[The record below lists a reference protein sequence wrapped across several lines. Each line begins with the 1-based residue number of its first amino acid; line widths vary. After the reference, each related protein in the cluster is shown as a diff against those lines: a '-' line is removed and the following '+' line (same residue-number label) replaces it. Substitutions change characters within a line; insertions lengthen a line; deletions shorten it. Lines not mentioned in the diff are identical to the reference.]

1 MHYFIAY
8 VKKLLYL
15 CSKYSNT
22 MADIYSIVTSRKL
35 SYEQKVVALAHAAE
49 DTLSVIPM
57 PERTRFYF
65 EKGVIC
71 NLNEGNAPYRPRY
84 IMPDY
89 AKAVKQGVQFLE
101 LDPPQDFDELLT
113 FLQVLYRHV
122 PSITTYPV
130 FLGDLDQL
138 IDPFIGE
145 LSDEEVKRKLRNF
158 FIYLDR
164 TITDSFCHANLGP
177 KATRAGRLILE
188 VDRALEQAVPNL
200 TLKYDPSITSDE
212 FAEQAIYTSLCVANP
227 AICNDPLNA
236 STYDRYGIS
245 SCYNILP
252 IAGGSYTLTRL
263 VLPRLADMTND
274 KEEFLHKLL
283 PEAMRCMADYMSE
296 RIRFIVEK
304 SGFFESHFLAK
315 EGLVERDRFVA
326 MFGLVG
332 LAEAANH
339 FAPEGKKYGSDA
351 EADDIAEQIMEAI
364 TTFVD
369 AYECPYCEIAHH
381 RLLLHAQV
389 GIDTDYGI
397 SSGIRI
403 PVGDEPESIYD
414 HLRHSARFH
423 RFIPTGCSDILPFDI
438 TGKQNPAAILDIVKG
453 AFSLGQKYIAFYAS
467 DSDLVR
473 ITGYLVKRSE
483 IDKWNEGKTV
493 LQNTT
498 QLGAP
503 TYASAHLANRKV
515 RGV

>member
-1 MHYFIAY
+1 
-8 VKKLLYL
+8 
-15 CSKYSNT
+15 
-22 MADIYSIVTSRKL
+22 MADIYSIVTSQQL

-49 DTLSVIPM
+49 DTLSVLPM
-57 PERTRFYF
+57 PERTKYYF

-89 AKAVKQGVQFLE
+89 AKAVRQGVKFLQ
-101 LDPPQDFDELLT
+101 LDPPQNFDELLT

-130 FLGDLDQL
+130 FLGDLDAL
-138 IDPFIGE
+138 IEPFITD
-145 LSDEEVKRKLRNF
+145 LSDEEVKRKLRLF
-158 FIYLDR
+158 LIYLDR

-177 KATRAGRLILE
+177 QATRAGRLIME
-188 VDRALEQAVPNL
+188 VDRELEQAVPNL
-200 TLKYDPSITSDE
+200 TLKYDPAITPDD

-227 AICNDPLNA
+227 AICNDVLNR

-263 VLPRLADMTND
+263 VLPKLAALTDD
-274 KEEFLHKLL
+274 KEHFLKQLL
-283 PEAMRCMADYMSE
+283 PEAMRCMADYMSA
-296 RIRFIVEK
+296 RIRFIVEE
-304 SGFFESHFLAK
+304 SGFFESHFLAT

-339 FAPEGKKYGSDA
+339 FANGKKYGTDA
-351 EADDIAEQIMEAI
+351 EADAVAEQIMETI
-364 TTFVD
+364 TAFVNE
-369 AYECPYCEIAHH
+369 YECPYCEIANH

-397 SSGIRI
+397 TSGIRI

-414 HLRHSARFH
+414 HLRHSSRFH

-438 TGKQNPAAILDIVKG
+438 TGKQNPAAVLDIIKG

-483 IDKWNEGKTV
+483 IDKWNSGQAV

>member
-1 MHYFIAY
+1 
-8 VKKLLYL
+8 
-15 CSKYSNT
+15 
-22 MADIYSIVTSRKL
+22 MADIYSIVTSQQL

-49 DTLSVIPM
+49 DTLSVLPM
-57 PERTRFYF
+57 PERTKYYF

-89 AKAVKQGVQFLE
+89 AKAVRQGVKFLQ
-101 LDPPQDFDELLT
+101 LDPPQNFDELLT

-130 FLGDLDQL
+130 FLGDLDAL
-138 IDPFIGE
+138 IEPFITD
-145 LSDEEVKRKLRNF
+145 LSDDEVKRKLRLF
-158 FIYLDR
+158 LIYLDR

-177 KATRAGRLILE
+177 QATRAGRLIME
-188 VDRALEQAVPNL
+188 VDRELEQAVPNL
-200 TLKYDPSITSDE
+200 TLKYDPAITPDD

-227 AICNDPLNA
+227 AICNDVLNRN
-236 STYDRYGIS
+236 TYDRYGIS

-263 VLPRLADMTND
+263 VLPKLAALTDD
-274 KEEFLHKLL
+274 KEHFLKQQL
-283 PEAMRCMADYMSE
+283 PEAMRCMADYMSA
-296 RIRFIVEK
+296 RIRFIVEE
-304 SGFFESHFLAK
+304 SGFFESHFLAT

-339 FAPEGKKYGSDA
+339 FANGKKYGTDA
-351 EADDIAEQIMEAI
+351 EADEVAEQIMETI
-364 TTFVD
+364 TAFVNE
-369 AYECPYCEIAHH
+369 YECPYCEIANH

-397 SSGIRI
+397 TSGIRI

-414 HLRHSARFH
+414 HLRHSSRFH
-423 RFIPTGCSDILPFDI
+423 SFIPTGCSDILPFDI
-438 TGKQNPAAILDIVKG
+438 TGKQNPAAVLDIIKG

-483 IDKWNEGKTV
+483 IDKWNSGQAV

>member
-1 MHYFIAY
+1 
-8 VKKLLYL
+8 
-15 CSKYSNT
+15 
-22 MADIYSIVTSRKL
+22 MADIYSIVTSQQL

-49 DTLSVIPM
+49 DTLSVLPM
-57 PERTRFYF
+57 PERTKYYF

-89 AKAVKQGVQFLE
+89 AKAVRQGVKFLQ
-101 LDPPQDFDELLT
+101 LDPPQNFDELLT

-130 FLGDLDQL
+130 FLGDLDAL
-138 IDPFIGE
+138 IEPFITD
-145 LSDEEVKRKLRNF
+145 LSDEEVKRKLRLF
-158 FIYLDR
+158 LIYLDR

-177 KATRAGRLILE
+177 QATRAGRLIME
-188 VDRALEQAVPNL
+188 VDRELEQAVPNL
-200 TLKYDPSITSDE
+200 TLKYDPAITPDD

-227 AICNDPLNA
+227 AICNDVLNRN
-236 STYDRYGIS
+236 TYDRYGIS

-263 VLPRLADMTND
+263 VLPKLAALTDD
-274 KEEFLHKLL
+274 KEHFLKQLL
-283 PEAMRCMADYMSE
+283 PEAMRCMADYMSA
-296 RIRFIVEK
+296 RIRFIVEE
-304 SGFFESHFLAK
+304 SGFFESHFLAT

-339 FAPEGKKYGSDA
+339 FANGKKYGTDA
-351 EADDIAEQIMEAI
+351 EADALAEQIMETI
-364 TTFVD
+364 TAFVNE
-369 AYECPYCEIAHH
+369 YECPYCEIANH

-397 SSGIRI
+397 TSGIRI

-414 HLRHSARFH
+414 HLRHSSRFH

-438 TGKQNPAAILDIVKG
+438 TGKQNPAAVLDIIKG

-483 IDKWNEGKTV
+483 IDKWNSGQAV

>member
-1 MHYFIAY
+1 
-8 VKKLLYL
+8 
-15 CSKYSNT
+15 
-22 MADIYSIVTSRKL
+22 MADIYSIVTSQQL

-49 DTLSVIPM
+49 DTLSVLPM
-57 PERTRFYF
+57 PERTKYYF

-89 AKAVKQGVQFLE
+89 AKAVRQGVKFLQ
-101 LDPPQDFDELLT
+101 LDPPQNFDELLT

-130 FLGDLDQL
+130 FLGDLDAL
-138 IDPFIGE
+138 IEPFITD
-145 LSDEEVKRKLRNF
+145 LSDDEVKRKLRLF
-158 FIYLDR
+158 LIYLDR

-177 KATRAGRLILE
+177 QATRAGRLIME
-188 VDRALEQAVPNL
+188 VDRELEQAVPNL
-200 TLKYDPSITSDE
+200 TLKYDPAITPDD

-227 AICNDPLNA
+227 AICNDVLNRN
-236 STYDRYGIS
+236 TYDRYGIS

-263 VLPRLADMTND
+263 VLPKLAALTDD
-274 KEEFLHKLL
+274 KEHFLKQLL
-283 PEAMRCMADYMSE
+283 PEAMRCMADYMSA
-296 RIRFIVEK
+296 RIRFIVEE
-304 SGFFESHFLAK
+304 SGFFESHFLAT

-339 FAPEGKKYGSDA
+339 FANGKKYGTDA
-351 EADDIAEQIMEAI
+351 EADEVAEQIMETI
-364 TTFVD
+364 TAFVNE
-369 AYECPYCEIAHH
+369 YECPYCEIANH

-397 SSGIRI
+397 TSGIRI

-414 HLRHSARFH
+414 HLRHSSRFH

-438 TGKQNPAAILDIVKG
+438 TGKQNPAAVLDIIKG

-483 IDKWNEGKTV
+483 IDKWNCGQAV

>member
-1 MHYFIAY
+1 
-8 VKKLLYL
+8 
-15 CSKYSNT
+15 
-22 MADIYSIVTSRKL
+22 MADIYSLVTSRKL
-35 SYEQKVVALAHAAE
+35 TYEQKVNALAHAAE
-49 DTLSVIPM
+49 DTLSPLNI
-57 PERTRFYF
+57 PERTRFYMD
-65 EKGVIC
+65 KGVIC

-89 AKAVKQGVQFLE
+89 EKAVRNGVAFLE
-101 LDPPQDFDELLT
+101 MAPPQDFDELLT

-130 FLGDLDQL
+130 FLGDLDKL
-138 IDPFIGE
+138 IEPFIGG
-145 LSDEEVKRKLRNF
+145 LSDAEVKKKLRLF
-158 FIYLDR
+158 LIYLDR
-164 TITDSFCHANLGP
+164 TITDSFCHTNIGP
-177 KATRAGRLILE
+177 EETRAGRLIME
-188 VDRALEQAVPNL
+188 VDRKLQQAVPNL
-200 TLKYDPSITSDE
+200 TLRYDPAITPDSY
-212 FAEQAIYTSLCVANP
+212 AEQAILTSLSVANP
-227 AICNDPLNA
+227 AICNDVLNRD
-236 STYDRYGIS
+236 TYDRYGIS

-252 IAGGSYTLTRL
+252 IGGGSYTLTRI
-263 VLPRLADMTND
+263 VLPRLAAMAESR
-274 KEEFLHKLL
+274 EEFIKTLL
-283 PEAMRCMADYMSE
+283 PEALLCMADYMSE

-339 FAPEGKKYGSDA
+339 FMPEGKKYGSDA
-351 EADDIAEQIMEAI
+351 EADELAEQIMTVISDFA
-364 TTFVD
+364 
-369 AYECPYCEIAHH
+369 AKYECPYCAISNH

-397 SSGIRI
+397 TSGVRI

-438 TGKQNPAAILDIVKG
+438 TGKQNPAAVLDIVKG
-453 AFSLGQKYIAFYAS
+453 AFAVGQKYIAFYGS

-483 IDKWNEGKTV
+483 MEKWNKGQAV

-498 QLGAP
+498 QFGAP
-503 TYASAHLANRKV
+503 AYDSGHLADRKV
-515 RGV
+515 RKI

>member
-188 VDRALEQAVPNL
+188 VDCALEQAVPNL
-200 TLKYDPSITSDE
+200 TLKYDPAITSDE

-263 VLPRLADMTND
+263 VLPRLAEMTND
-274 KEEFLHKLL
+274 KEEFLTKLL

-364 TTFVD
+364 TAFVD

>member
-1 MHYFIAY
+1 M
-8 VKKLLYL
+8 
-15 CSKYSNT
+15 S
-22 MADIYSIVTSRKL
+22 DIYSIVTSQKL

-49 DTLSVIPM
+49 DTLSVLNI
-57 PERTRFYF
+57 PERTRYYMGS
-65 EKGVIC
+65 GVIC

-89 AKAVKQGVQFLE
+89 EKAVRQGVKFLE
-101 LDPPQDFDELLT
+101 LDPPQDLDELLT
-113 FLQVLYRHV
+113 FLQVLYCHV

-130 FLGDLDQL
+130 FLGDLDRL
-138 IDPFIGE
+138 IEPFIDG
-145 LSDEEVKRKLRNF
+145 LSDEVVKRKLRNF

-177 KATRAGRLILE
+177 KATRAGRLILD
-188 VDRALEQAVPNL
+188 VDRELEQAVPNL
-200 TLKYDPSITSDE
+200 TLKYDPAITPDDY
-212 FAEQAIYTSLCVANP
+212 AEQAIYTSLCVANP
-227 AICNDPLNA
+227 AICNDVLNRK
-236 STYDRYGIS
+236 TYDRYGIS

-263 VLPRLADMTND
+263 VLPKLAAMTDDIN
-274 KEEFLHKLL
+274 EFLTSLL

-304 SGFFESHFLAK
+304 SGFFESHFLAT

-339 FAPEGKKYGSDA
+339 FAPGKKYGTDP
-351 EADDIAEQIMEAI
+351 EADDVAEQIMQAI
-364 TTFVD
+364 SDFV
-369 AYECPYCEIAHH
+369 AHYTCPYCEIADH

-389 GIDTDYGI
+389 GIDTDHGI
-397 SSGIRI
+397 TSGIRI
-403 PVGDEPESIYD
+403 PVGDEPQFIYD

-438 TGKQNPAAILDIVKG
+438 TGKQNPAAVLDIVKG
-453 AFSLGQKYIAFYAS
+453 AFEVGQKYVAFYAS

-483 IDKWNEGKTV
+483 IEKWNSGQAV

-498 QLGAP
+498 HLGAP

>member
-1 MHYFIAY
+1 
-8 VKKLLYL
+8 
-15 CSKYSNT
+15 
-22 MADIYSIVTSRKL
+22 MADIYSIVTSQQL

-49 DTLSVIPM
+49 DTLSVLPM
-57 PERTRFYF
+57 PERTKYYF

-89 AKAVKQGVQFLE
+89 AKAVRQGVKFLQ
-101 LDPPQDFDELLT
+101 LDPPQNFDELLT

-130 FLGDLDQL
+130 FLGDLDAL
-138 IDPFIGE
+138 IEPFITD
-145 LSDEEVKRKLRNF
+145 LSDDEVKRKLRLF
-158 FIYLDR
+158 LIYLDR

-177 KATRAGRLILE
+177 QATRAGRLIME
-188 VDRALEQAVPNL
+188 VDRELEQAVPNL
-200 TLKYDPSITSDE
+200 TLKYDPAITPDD

-227 AICNDPLNA
+227 AICNDVLNRN
-236 STYDRYGIS
+236 TYDRYGIS

-263 VLPRLADMTND
+263 VLPKLAALTDD
-274 KEEFLHKLL
+274 KEHFLKQQL
-283 PEAMRCMADYMSE
+283 PEAMRCMADYMSA
-296 RIRFIVEK
+296 RIRFIVEE
-304 SGFFESHFLAK
+304 SGFFESHFLAT

-339 FAPEGKKYGSDA
+339 FANGKKYGTDA
-351 EADDIAEQIMEAI
+351 EADEVAEQIMETI
-364 TTFVD
+364 TAFVNE
-369 AYECPYCEIAHH
+369 YECPYCEIANH

-397 SSGIRI
+397 TSGIRI

-414 HLRHSARFH
+414 HLRHSSRFH

-438 TGKQNPAAILDIVKG
+438 TGKQNPAAVLDIIKG

-483 IDKWNEGKTV
+483 IDKWNSGQAV

>member
-1 MHYFIAY
+1 M
-8 VKKLLYL
+8 
-15 CSKYSNT
+15 S
-22 MADIYSIVTSRKL
+22 DIHSIVTSRQL

-49 DTLSVIPM
+49 DTLSVLPM
-57 PERTRFYF
+57 PERTRYYF
-65 EKGVIC
+65 DKGVIC

-89 AKAVKQGVQFLE
+89 AKAVKQGVKFLQMA
-101 LDPPQDFDELLT
+101 PPQDFDELLT

-130 FLGDLDQL
+130 FLGDLDAL
-138 IDPFIGE
+138 IEPFITD

-158 FIYLDR
+158 LIYLDR

-177 KATRAGRLILE
+177 QATRAGRLIME
-188 VDRALEQAVPNL
+188 VDRELEQAVPNL
-200 TLKYDPSITSDE
+200 TLKYDPAITPDD

-227 AICNDPLNA
+227 AICNDVLNRD
-236 STYDRYGIS
+236 TYDRYGIS

-263 VLPRLADMTND
+263 VLPKLAALTED
-274 KEEFLHKLL
+274 KEVFMTQLL
-283 PEAMRCMADYMSE
+283 PEAMRCMADYMSA
-296 RIRFIVEK
+296 RIRFIVEE
-304 SGFFESHFLAK
+304 SGFFESHFLAT

-339 FAPEGKKYGSDA
+339 FAPGKKYGTDA
-351 EADDIAEQIMEAI
+351 EADAVAEEIMETI
-364 TTFVD
+364 TAFVGQ
-369 AYECPYCEIAHH
+369 YESPYCEIANH

-397 SSGIRI
+397 TSGIRI

-414 HLRHSARFH
+414 HLRHSSRFH

-438 TGKQNPAAILDIVKG
+438 TGKKNPAAVLDIIKG

-483 IDKWNEGKTV
+483 IEKWNNGQAV

>member
-1 MHYFIAY
+1 MQPQNNLI
-8 VKKLLYL
+8 
-15 CSKYSNT
+15 
-22 MADIYSIVTSRKL
+22 MADIYSIVTSQQL

-57 PERTRFYF
+57 PERTRFFF
-65 EKGVIC
+65 EKGAIC
-71 NLNEGNAPYRPRY
+71 DLFEGNAPYRPRY

-89 AKAVKQGVQFLE
+89 EKAVRNGVKFLE

-130 FLGDLDQL
+130 FLGDLDKL
-138 IDPFIGE
+138 IEPFITD

-177 KATRAGRLILE
+177 ESTRAGRLILD
-188 VDRALEQAVPNL
+188 VDRELEQAVPNL
-200 TLKYDPSITSDE
+200 TLKYNPVITPDE
-212 FAEQAIYTSLCVANP
+212 FAEKAIYTSLCVANP
-227 AICNDPLNA
+227 AICNDVLNA
-236 STYDRYGIS
+236 KTYDRYGIS

-263 VLPRLADMTND
+263 VLPRLAALAES
-274 KEEFLHKLL
+274 KEEFLMKLL
-283 PEAMRCMADYMSE
+283 PEAMQCMADYMSE
-296 RIRFIVEK
+296 RIRFIVEQ

-315 EGLVERDRFVA
+315 EGFVERDRFVA

-332 LAEAANH
+332 LAEAANK

-351 EADDIAEQIMEAI
+351 EADEIAEQIMDAI
-364 TTFVD
+364 TSFVN
-369 AYECPYCEIAHH
+369 AYECPYCEIANH

-389 GIDTDYGI
+389 GIDSDHGI
-397 SSGIRI
+397 TSGIRI

-414 HLRHSARFH
+414 HLRHSSRFH
-423 RFIPTGCSDILPFDI
+423 RYIPTGCSDILPFDI

-483 IDKWNEGKTV
+483 IEKWNKGQAV

-515 RGV
+515 RSV

>member
-1 MHYFIAY
+1 
-8 VKKLLYL
+8 
-15 CSKYSNT
+15 
-22 MADIYSIVTSRKL
+22 MADILSIVKSRKL
-35 SYEQKVVALAHAAE
+35 SYEQKVNALAHAAE
-49 DTLSVIPM
+49 DTLNVIPM
-57 PERTRFYF
+57 PSRTRYFF
-65 EKGVIC
+65 EKGAIC

-89 AKAVKQGVQFLE
+89 EKAVRNGVRFLE
-101 LDPPQDFDELLT
+101 LEPPQDLDELLS
-113 FLQVLYRHV
+113 FLQILYRHV

-130 FLGDLDQL
+130 FLGDLDKL
-138 IDPFIGE
+138 IEPFIAD
-145 LSDEEVKRKLRNF
+145 LTDEEVEKKLTLFMR
-158 FIYLDR
+158 YLDR

-177 KATRAGRLILE
+177 EDTRAGRLILR
-188 VDRALEQAVPNL
+188 VDRRLQQAVPNL
-200 TLKYDPSITSDE
+200 TLKYDPAITPDDY
-212 FAEQAIYTSLCVANP
+212 AEEAILTSLEVANP

-236 STYDRYGIS
+236 KTYDRYGIS

-252 IAGGSYTLTRL
+252 IGGGSYTLTRI
-263 VLPRLADMTND
+263 VLPRLAALATS
-274 KEEFLHKLL
+274 KEQFLRELL
-283 PEAMRCMADYMSE
+283 PEALLCMADYMSE
-296 RIRFIVEK
+296 RIRFIVEQ
-304 SGFFESHFLAK
+304 SGFFESNFLAT

-339 FAPEGKKYGSDA
+339 FMTEGKHYGSDA
-351 EADDIAEQIMEAI
+351 DADNLAEEIMQVISDFAA
-364 TTFVD
+364 T
-369 AYECPYCEIAHH
+369 YECPYCEIANHH
-381 RLLLHAQV
+381 LLLHAQV

-397 SSGIRI
+397 TSGVRI
-403 PVGDEPESIYD
+403 PIGEEPESIYD

-438 TGKQNPAAILDIVKG
+438 TAKQNPAAVLDIVKG

-483 IDKWNEGKTV
+483 MEKFHEGKVV

-498 QLGAP
+498 HFGAP
-503 TYASAHLANRKV
+503 TYDSAHLADRKV

>member
-1 MHYFIAY
+1 
-8 VKKLLYL
+8 
-15 CSKYSNT
+15 
-22 MADIYSIVTSRKL
+22 MADIYSIVTSQKL

-65 EKGVIC
+65 DKGVIC

-89 AKAVKQGVQFLE
+89 MKAVKQGVQFLE
-101 LDPPQDFDELLT
+101 LAPPRDLDELLT

-138 IDPFIGE
+138 IEPFIGG

-158 FIYLDR
+158 LIYLDR

-177 KATRAGRLILE
+177 EATRAGRLILE
-188 VDRALEQAVPNL
+188 VDRELAQAVPNL
-200 TLKYDPSITSDE
+200 TLKYDPAITPDD
-212 FAEQAIYTSLCVANP
+212 FAEQAIVTSLCVANP

-236 STYDRYGIS
+236 KTYDRYGIS

-263 VLPRLADMTND
+263 VLPKLAAMTED
-274 KEEFLHKLL
+274 KEVFLKELL
-283 PEAMRCMADYMSE
+283 PEAMRCMAEYMSA
-296 RIRFIVEK
+296 RIRFIVEE

-339 FAPEGKKYGSDA
+339 FAPGKKYGSDT
-351 EADDIAEQIMEAI
+351 EADAVATEIMEVISA
-364 TTFVD
+364 FVD
-369 AYECPYCEIAHH
+369 AYECPYCEIANH

-389 GIDTDYGI
+389 GIDTDFGI
-397 SSGIRI
+397 TSGIRI

-438 TGKQNPAAILDIVKG
+438 TGKKNPAAVLDIVKG

-483 IDKWNEGKTV
+483 IDKWNAGQTV

>member
-1 MHYFIAY
+1 M
-8 VKKLLYL
+8 
-15 CSKYSNT
+15 S
-22 MADIYSIVTSRKL
+22 DIYSIVTSRQL

-49 DTLSVIPM
+49 DTLQVLNIP
-57 PERTRFYF
+57 EQTRRYM
-65 EKGVIC
+65 EQGVIC

-89 AKAVKQGVQFLE
+89 AKAVRQGVKFLE
-101 LDPPQDFDELLT
+101 LDPPQDLDELLC

-138 IDPFIGE
+138 IEPFIDG
-145 LSDEEVKRKLRNF
+145 LSDEVVKKKLRNF

-177 KATRAGRLILE
+177 KATRAGRLILD
-188 VDRALEQAVPNL
+188 VDRQLEQAVPNL
-200 TLKYDPSITSDE
+200 TLKYDPAQTSDE
-212 FAEQAIYTSLCVANP
+212 FAEKAILTSLCVANP
-227 AICNDPLNA
+227 AICNDVLN
-236 STYDRYGIS
+236 SRTYDRYGIS

-252 IAGGSYTLTRL
+252 IGGGSYTLTRL
-263 VLPRLADMTND
+263 VLPRLASMTDD
-274 KEEFLHKLL
+274 KDAFLHQLL
-283 PEAMRCMADYMSE
+283 PDAMRCMADYMSE

-304 SGFFESHFLAK
+304 SGFFESHFLAT

-339 FAPEGKKYGSDA
+339 FAPGKKYGTDP
-351 EADDIAEQIMEAI
+351 EADEVAEQIMEVISGFA
-364 TTFVD
+364 
-369 AYECPYCEIAHH
+369 AQYECPYCEIANH

-389 GIDTDYGI
+389 GIDTDHGI
-397 SSGIRI
+397 TSGIRI
-403 PVGDEPESIYD
+403 PVGDEPASIYD
-414 HLRHSARFH
+414 HLRHSSRFH

-438 TGKQNPAAILDIVKG
+438 TGKQNPAAVLDIVKG

-483 IDKWNEGKTV
+483 IEKWNSGQTV

>member
-1 MHYFIAY
+1 M
-8 VKKLLYL
+8 
-15 CSKYSNT
+15 S
-22 MADIYSIVTSRKL
+22 DIYSIVTSRKL

-49 DTLSVIPM
+49 DTLSVLNIS
-57 PERTRFYF
+57 ERTRFYF
-65 EKGVIC
+65 DKGVIC

-89 AKAVKQGVQFLE
+89 EKAVRQGVKFLE
-101 LDPPQDFDELLT
+101 LEAPKDFDELLT

-130 FLGDLDQL
+130 FLGDLDRL
-138 IDPFIGE
+138 IEPFIVG

-177 KATRAGRLILE
+177 ETTRAGRLILD
-188 VDRALEQAVPNL
+188 VDRELEQAVPNL
-200 TLKYDPSITSDE
+200 TLKYDPAITPDD
-212 FAEQAIYTSLCVANP
+212 FAEQAITTSLCVANP
-227 AICNDPLNA
+227 AICNDVLNRQ
-236 STYDRYGIS
+236 TYDRYGIS

-263 VLPRLADMTND
+263 VLPKLSAMTDDIN
-274 KEEFLHKLL
+274 EFLNSLL

-304 SGFFESHFLAK
+304 SGFFESHFLAT

-339 FAPEGKKYGSDA
+339 FAPKGKKYGSDK
-351 EADDIAEQIMEAI
+351 EADDIAEQIMKTISDFA
-364 TTFVD
+364 
-369 AYECPYCEIAHH
+369 AHYECPYCEIAGH

-389 GIDTDYGI
+389 GIDTDFGI
-397 SSGIRI
+397 TSGIRI

-438 TGKQNPAAILDIVKG
+438 TGKQNPAAVLDIVKG
-453 AFSLGQKYIAFYAS
+453 AFALGQKYVAFYAS

-483 IDKWNEGKTV
+483 IEKWNSGKAV

>member
-1 MHYFIAY
+1 
-8 VKKLLYL
+8 
-15 CSKYSNT
+15 
-22 MADIYSIVTSRKL
+22 MADIYSIVTSQQL

-49 DTLSVIPM
+49 DTLSVLPM
-57 PERTRFYF
+57 PERTKYYF
-65 EKGVIC
+65 EQGVIC

-89 AKAVKQGVQFLE
+89 AKAVRQGVKFLQ

-130 FLGDLDQL
+130 FLGDLDAL
-138 IDPFIGE
+138 IEPFITD
-145 LSDEEVKRKLRNF
+145 LSDEEVKRKLRLF
-158 FIYLDR
+158 LIYLDR

-177 KATRAGRLILE
+177 QATRAGRLIME
-188 VDRALEQAVPNL
+188 VDRELEQAVPNL
-200 TLKYDPSITSDE
+200 TLKYDPAITPDD

-227 AICNDPLNA
+227 AICNDVLNR

-263 VLPRLADMTND
+263 VLPKLAALTDD
-274 KEEFLHKLL
+274 KEHFLNQLL
-283 PEAMRCMADYMSE
+283 PEAMQCMADYMSA
-296 RIRFIVEK
+296 RIRFIVEE
-304 SGFFESHFLAK
+304 SGFFESHFLAT

-339 FAPEGKKYGSDA
+339 FANGKKYGTDA
-351 EADDIAEQIMEAI
+351 EADAVAEQIMETI
-364 TTFVD
+364 TAFVNE
-369 AYECPYCEIAHH
+369 YECPYCEIANH

-397 SSGIRI
+397 TSGIRI

-414 HLRHSARFH
+414 HLRHSSRFH

-438 TGKQNPAAILDIVKG
+438 TGKQNPAAVLDIIKG

-483 IDKWNEGKTV
+483 IDKWNSGQAV

>member
-1 MHYFIAY
+1 
-8 VKKLLYL
+8 
-15 CSKYSNT
+15 
-22 MADIYSIVTSRKL
+22 MADIYSIVTSQQL

-49 DTLSVIPM
+49 DTLSVLPM
-57 PERTRFYF
+57 PERTKYYF

-89 AKAVKQGVQFLE
+89 AKAVRQGVKFLQ
-101 LDPPQDFDELLT
+101 LNPPQNFDELLT

-130 FLGDLDQL
+130 FLGDLDAL
-138 IDPFIGE
+138 IEPFITD
-145 LSDEEVKRKLRNF
+145 LSDEEVKRKLRLF
-158 FIYLDR
+158 LIYLDR

-177 KATRAGRLILE
+177 QATRAGRLIME
-188 VDRALEQAVPNL
+188 VDRELEQAVPNL
-200 TLKYDPSITSDE
+200 TLKYDPAITPDD

-227 AICNDPLNA
+227 AICNDVLNRN
-236 STYDRYGIS
+236 TYDRYGIS

-263 VLPRLADMTND
+263 VLPKLAALTDD
-274 KEEFLHKLL
+274 KEHFLKQLL
-283 PEAMRCMADYMSE
+283 PEAMRCMADYMSA
-296 RIRFIVEK
+296 RIRFIVEE
-304 SGFFESHFLAK
+304 SGFFESHFLAT

-339 FAPEGKKYGSDA
+339 FANGKKYGTDA
-351 EADDIAEQIMEAI
+351 EADAVAEQIMETI
-364 TTFVD
+364 TAFVNE
-369 AYECPYCEIAHH
+369 YECPYCEIANH

-397 SSGIRI
+397 TSGIRI

-414 HLRHSARFH
+414 HLRHSSRFH

-438 TGKQNPAAILDIVKG
+438 TGKQNPAAVLDIIKG

-483 IDKWNEGKTV
+483 IDKWNSGQAV

>member
-1 MHYFIAY
+1 
-8 VKKLLYL
+8 
-15 CSKYSNT
+15 
-22 MADIYSIVTSRKL
+22 MADIYSIVTSQQL

-49 DTLSVIPM
+49 DTLSVLPM
-57 PERTRFYF
+57 PERTKYYF

-89 AKAVKQGVQFLE
+89 AKAVRQGVKFLQ
-101 LDPPQDFDELLT
+101 LDPPQNFDELLT

-130 FLGDLDQL
+130 FLGDLDAL
-138 IDPFIGE
+138 IEPFITD
-145 LSDEEVKRKLRNF
+145 LSDEEVKRKLRLF
-158 FIYLDR
+158 LIYLDR

-177 KATRAGRLILE
+177 QATRAGRLIME
-188 VDRALEQAVPNL
+188 VDRELEQAVPNL
-200 TLKYDPSITSDE
+200 TLKYDPAITPDD

-227 AICNDPLNA
+227 AICNDVLNRN
-236 STYDRYGIS
+236 TYDRYGIS

-263 VLPRLADMTND
+263 VLPKLAALTDD
-274 KEEFLHKLL
+274 KEHFLKQLL
-283 PEAMRCMADYMSE
+283 PEAMRCMADYMSA
-296 RIRFIVEK
+296 RIRFIVEE
-304 SGFFESHFLAK
+304 SGFFESHFLAT

-339 FAPEGKKYGSDA
+339 FANGKKYGTDA
-351 EADDIAEQIMEAI
+351 EADEVAEQIMETITAI
-364 TTFVD
+364 VNE
-369 AYECPYCEIAHH
+369 YECPYCEIANH

-397 SSGIRI
+397 TSGIRI

-414 HLRHSARFH
+414 HLRHSSRFH

-438 TGKQNPAAILDIVKG
+438 TGKQNPAAVLDIIKG

-483 IDKWNEGKTV
+483 IDKWNSGQAV